1 VPQENTNEG
10 QMGDFFDDLLKK
22 IFPPRGGNQSLS
34 VKENFLVK
42 EKDLHDLEAW
52 NTSEESKTLYDLV
65 YRNYH
70 YKRAQINESPEVHVF
85 SSVYANGFALSFG
98 PPLDSNSFSLLFLGL
113 SRRIIAL
120 GYEQVSLD
128 RKLEEVNEQVKE
140 TEKFYFKPPL
150 QLPKEGELI
159 SQLYGNISLE
169 KIRINQQPSYFKLLA
184 SVYSDRLYYDAKPF
198 DDLMDRLFE
207 RP

>member
-1 VPQENTNEG
+1 
-10 QMGDFFDDLLKK
+10 MGDFFDDLLKK
-22 IFPPRGGNQSLS
+22 IFPNREGDPPLS
-34 VKENFLVK
+34 IKENFSLK
-42 EKDLHDLEAW
+42 EKDFQDLEEW
-52 NTSEESKTLYDLV
+52 NKSEESKALLALV
-65 YRNYH
+65 YKNYH
-70 YKRAQINESPEVHVF
+70 YKRAQINDTPEVHVF

-184 SVYSDRLYYDAKPF
+184 SVYSDRLYYDAQPF

-207 RP
+207 RR

>member
-1 VPQENTNEG
+1 
-10 QMGDFFDDLLKK
+10 MGDFFDDLLKK
-22 IFPPRGGNQSLS
+22 IFPNREGDPPLS
-34 VKENFLVK
+34 IKENFSLK
-42 EKDLHDLEAW
+42 EKDFQDLEEW
-52 NTSEESKTLYDLV
+52 NKSEESKALLALV
-65 YRNYH
+65 YKNYH
-70 YKRAQINESPEVHVF
+70 YKRAQINDTPEVHVF

-184 SVYSDRLYYDAKPF
+184 SVYSDRLYYDAQPF

>member
-1 VPQENTNEG
+1 
-10 QMGDFFDDLLKK
+10 MGNFFDDLLKK
-22 IFPPRGGNQSLS
+22 IFPPRGGNQGLS

-42 EKDLHDLEAW
+42 EKDLQDLEAW
-52 NTSEESKTLYDLV
+52 NTSEESKVLYDLV

-98 PPLDSNSFSLLFLGL
+98 SPLDSNSFSLLFLGL

-150 QLPKEGELI
+150 QLPKEGELL

-184 SVYSDRLYYDAKPF
+184 TVYSDRLYYDAKPF

>member
-1 VPQENTNEG
+1 
-10 QMGDFFDDLLKK
+10 MGDFFDDLLKK
-22 IFPPRGGNQSLS
+22 IFPARTSNQALS
-34 VKENFLVK
+34 VKENFSVK
-42 EKDLHDLEAW
+42 EKDLQELEAW

-98 PPLDSNSFSLLFLGL
+98 SPLDSNSFSLLFLGL

-198 DDLMDRLFE
+198 DELMDRLFE

>member
-1 VPQENTNEG
+1 MP
-10 QMGDFFDDLLKK
+10 DFFDDLLKK
-22 IFPPRGGNQSLS
+22 IFPARGSHQPLS
-34 VKENFLVK
+34 VKENFLLK
-42 EKDLHDLEAW
+42 DKDLQELVVWDHSEA
-52 NTSEESKTLYDLV
+52 SKALYDLV

-85 SSVYANGFALSFG
+85 SSVYANGFALSYG
-98 PPLDSNSFSLLFLGL
+98 PPLDVNSFSLLFLGL

-150 QLPKEGELI
+150 QIPQEGALI

-184 SVYSDRLYYDAKPF
+184 AVYSDRLYHDAKPF
-198 DDLMDRLFE
+198 DELMDRLFE
-207 RP
+207 RT

>member
-1 VPQENTNEG
+1 MP
-10 QMGDFFDDLLKK
+10 DFFDDLLKK
-22 IFPPRGGNQSLS
+22 IFPPRTSNQALS
-34 VKENFLVK
+34 VKENFSVK
-42 EKDLHDLEAW
+42 EKDLQDLETW
-52 NTSEESKTLYDLV
+52 DRSEDSKALYDLV

-85 SSVYANGFALSFG
+85 SSVYANGFALSYD
-98 PPLDSNSFSLLFLGL
+98 PPLDLNSFSLLFLGL

-128 RKLEEVNEQVKE
+128 RKLEEVNDQVKE

-150 QLPKEGELI
+150 QLPQEGELI

-198 DDLMDRLFE
+198 DELMDRLFE

>member
-1 VPQENTNEG
+1 MP
-10 QMGDFFDDLLKK
+10 DFFDDLLKK
-22 IFPPRGGNQSLS
+22 IFPARGSHQPLS
-34 VKENFLVK
+34 VKENFLLK
-42 EKDLHDLEAW
+42 DKDLQDVEAW
-52 NTSEESKTLYDLV
+52 DQSEASKVLYDLV

-85 SSVYANGFALSFG
+85 SSVYANGFALSYG
-98 PPLDSNSFSLLFLGL
+98 PPLDVNSFSLLFLGL

-150 QLPKEGELI
+150 QLPQEGALI
-159 SQLYGNISLE
+159 NQLYGNISLE

-184 SVYSDRLYYDAKPF
+184 AVYSDRLYEDAKPF
-198 DDLMDRLFE
+198 DELMDRLFE
-207 RP
+207 RT

>member
-1 VPQENTNEG
+1 MP
-10 QMGDFFDDLLKK
+10 DFFDDLLKK
-22 IFPPRGGNQSLS
+22 IFPARGSHQPLS
-34 VKENFLVK
+34 VKENFLLK
-42 EKDLHDLEAW
+42 DKDLQDVEVWDHSEA
-52 NTSEESKTLYDLV
+52 SKVLYDLV

-85 SSVYANGFALSFG
+85 SSVYANGFALSYG
-98 PPLDSNSFSLLFLGL
+98 PPLDVNSFSLLFLGL

-150 QLPKEGELI
+150 QLPQEGALI
-159 SQLYGNISLE
+159 NQLYGNISLE

-184 SVYSDRLYYDAKPF
+184 AVYSDRLYHDAKPF
-198 DDLMDRLFE
+198 DELMDRLFE
-207 RP
+207 RT

>member
-1 VPQENTNEG
+1 
-10 QMGDFFDDLLKK
+10 MGDFFDDLLKK
-22 IFPPRGGNQSLS
+22 IFPNREGDPPLS
-34 VKENFLVK
+34 IKENFSLK
-42 EKDLHDLEAW
+42 EKDFQDLEEW
-52 NTSEESKTLYDLV
+52 NKSEESKALLALV
-65 YRNYH
+65 YKNYH
-70 YKRAQINESPEVHVF
+70 YKRAQINDTPEVHVF
-85 SSVYANGFALSFG
+85 TSAYANGFALSFG

-128 RKLEEVNEQVKE
+128 RKLEEVNDQVKE

>member
-1 VPQENTNEG
+1 MP
-10 QMGDFFDDLLKK
+10 DFFDDLLKK
-22 IFPPRGGNQSLS
+22 IFPARGSHQPLS
-34 VKENFLVK
+34 VKENFLLK
-42 EKDLHDLEAW
+42 DKDLQDVEVWDHSEA
-52 NTSEESKTLYDLV
+52 SKVLYDLV

-85 SSVYANGFALSFG
+85 SSVYANGFALSYG
-98 PPLDSNSFSLLFLGL
+98 PPLDVNSFSLLFLGL

-150 QLPKEGELI
+150 QMPQEGALI

-184 SVYSDRLYYDAKPF
+184 AVYSDRMYHDAKPF
-198 DDLMDRLFE
+198 DELMDRLFE
-207 RP
+207 RT

>member
-1 VPQENTNEG
+1 
-10 QMGDFFDDLLKK
+10 
-22 IFPPRGGNQSLS
+22 
-34 VKENFLVK
+34 
-42 EKDLHDLEAW
+42 
-52 NTSEESKTLYDLV
+52 
-65 YRNYH
+65 
-70 YKRAQINESPEVHVF
+70 
-85 SSVYANGFALSFG
+85 
-98 PPLDSNSFSLLFLGL
+98 
-113 SRRIIAL
+113 L

-184 SVYSDRLYYDAKPF
+184 SVYSDRLYYDAQPF

>member
-1 VPQENTNEG
+1 
-10 QMGDFFDDLLKK
+10 MGDFFDDLLKK
-22 IFPPRGGNQSLS
+22 IFPNREGDPPLS
-34 VKENFLVK
+34 IKENFSLK
-42 EKDLHDLEAW
+42 EKDFQDLEEW
-52 NTSEESKTLYDLV
+52 NKSEESKALLALV
-65 YRNYH
+65 YKNYH
-70 YKRAQINESPEVHVF
+70 YKRAQINDTPEVHVF
-85 SSVYANGFALSFG
+85 TSAYANGFALSFG

>member
-1 VPQENTNEG
+1 MP
-10 QMGDFFDDLLKK
+10 DFFDDLLKK
-22 IFPPRGGNQSLS
+22 IFPARGSHQPLS
-34 VKENFLVK
+34 VKENFLLK
-42 EKDLHDLEAW
+42 DKDLQDVEVWGHSEA
-52 NTSEESKTLYDLV
+52 SKVLYDLV

-85 SSVYANGFALSFG
+85 SSVYANGFALSYG
-98 PPLDSNSFSLLFLGL
+98 PPLDVNSFSLLFLGL

-150 QLPKEGELI
+150 QMPQEGALI

-184 SVYSDRLYYDAKPF
+184 AVYSDRLYHDAKPF
-198 DDLMDRLFE
+198 DELMDRLFE
-207 RP
+207 RT

>member
-1 VPQENTNEG
+1 MP
-10 QMGDFFDDLLKK
+10 DFFDDLLKK
-22 IFPPRGGNQSLS
+22 IFPARGSHPPLS
-34 VKENFLVK
+34 VKENFLLK
-42 EKDLHDLEAW
+42 DKDLQELVVWDHSEA
-52 NTSEESKTLYDLV
+52 SKALYDLV

-85 SSVYANGFALSFG
+85 SSVYANGFALSYG
-98 PPLDSNSFSLLFLGL
+98 PPLDANSFSLLFLGL

-150 QLPKEGELI
+150 QIPQEGALI

-184 SVYSDRLYYDAKPF
+184 AVYSDRLYHDAKPF
-198 DDLMDRLFE
+198 DELMDRLFE
-207 RP
+207 RT

>member
-1 VPQENTNEG
+1 MP
-10 QMGDFFDDLLKK
+10 DFFDDLLKK
-22 IFPPRGGNQSLS
+22 IFPARGSHQSLS
-34 VKENFLVK
+34 VKENFLLK
-42 EKDLHDLEAW
+42 DKDLQDVEVWGHSEA
-52 NTSEESKTLYDLV
+52 SKVLYDLV

-85 SSVYANGFALSFG
+85 SSVYANGFALSYG
-98 PPLDSNSFSLLFLGL
+98 PPLDVNSFSLLFLGL

-150 QLPKEGELI
+150 QMPQEGALI

-184 SVYSDRLYYDAKPF
+184 AVYSDRMYHDAKPF
-198 DDLMDRLFE
+198 DELMDRLFE
-207 RP
+207 RT

>member
-1 VPQENTNEG
+1 MP
-10 QMGDFFDDLLKK
+10 DFFADLLKK
-22 IFPPRGGNQSLS
+22 IFPSSTSNQALS
-34 VKENFLVK
+34 VKENFSVK
-42 EKDLHDLEAW
+42 EKDLQDLETW
-52 NTSEESKTLYDLV
+52 NESEASKTLYDLV

-70 YKRAQINESPEVHVF
+70 YKRAQINESPEVHLF
-85 SSVYANGFALSFG
+85 SSVYANGFALSYG
-98 PPLDSNSFSLLFLGL
+98 PPLDPNSFSLLFLGL

-150 QLPKEGELI
+150 QLPQEGELI

-169 KIRINQQPSYFKLLA
+169 KIRINQQASYFKLLA

-198 DDLMDRLFE
+198 DELMDRLFE

>member
-1 VPQENTNEG
+1 MP
-10 QMGDFFDDLLKK
+10 DFFGDLLKK
-22 IFPPRGGNQSLS
+22 IFPARGSHQPLS
-34 VKENFLVK
+34 VKENFLLK
-42 EKDLHDLEAW
+42 DKDLQDVEVWGHSEA
-52 NTSEESKTLYDLV
+52 SKVLYDLV

-85 SSVYANGFALSFG
+85 SSVYANGFALSYG
-98 PPLDSNSFSLLFLGL
+98 PPLDVNSFSLLFLGL

-150 QLPKEGELI
+150 QMPQEGALI

-184 SVYSDRLYYDAKPF
+184 AVYSDRLYHDAKPF
-198 DDLMDRLFE
+198 DELMDRLFE
-207 RP
+207 RT

>member
-1 VPQENTNEG
+1 MSE
-10 QMGDFFDDLLKK
+10 FFDDLLKK
-22 IFPPRGGNQSLS
+22 IFPPKTNNQALS
-34 VKENFLVK
+34 VKENFSVK
-42 EKDLHDLEAW
+42 EKDLQDLETW
-52 NTSEESKTLYDLV
+52 NESEASKTLYDLV

-85 SSVYANGFALSFG
+85 SSIYANGFALSYG
-98 PPLDSNSFSLLFLGL
+98 LPLDPNSFSLLFLGL

-150 QLPKEGELI
+150 QLPQEGELI

-198 DDLMDRLFE
+198 DELMDRLFE

>member
-1 VPQENTNEG
+1 
-10 QMGDFFDDLLKK
+10 MGDFFDDLLKK
-22 IFPPRGGNQSLS
+22 IFPNREGDPPLS
-34 VKENFLVK
+34 IKENFSLK
-42 EKDLHDLEAW
+42 EKDFQDLEEW
-52 NTSEESKTLYDLV
+52 NKSEESKALLALV
-65 YRNYH
+65 YKNYH
-70 YKRAQINESPEVHVF
+70 YKRAQINDTPEVHVF

-120 GYEQVSLD
+120 GHEQVSLD

>member
-1 VPQENTNEG
+1 MP
-10 QMGDFFDDLLKK
+10 DFFDDLLKK
-22 IFPPRGGNQSLS
+22 IFPARGSHQPLS
-34 VKENFLVK
+34 VKENFLLK
-42 EKDLHDLEAW
+42 DKDLQDVEVWDHSEA
-52 NTSEESKTLYDLV
+52 SKVLYDLV

-85 SSVYANGFALSFG
+85 SSIYANGFALSYG
-98 PPLDSNSFSLLFLGL
+98 PPLDVNSFSLLFLGL

-150 QLPKEGELI
+150 QMPQEGALI

-184 SVYSDRLYYDAKPF
+184 AVYSDRLYHDAKPF
-198 DDLMDRLFE
+198 DELMDRLFE
-207 RP
+207 RT

>member
-1 VPQENTNEG
+1 MP
-10 QMGDFFDDLLKK
+10 DFFDDLLKK
-22 IFPPRGGNQSLS
+22 IFPARGSHQPLS
-34 VKENFLVK
+34 VKENFLLK
-42 EKDLHDLEAW
+42 DKDLKDVEVWCHSEA
-52 NTSEESKTLYDLV
+52 SKVLYDLV

-85 SSVYANGFALSFG
+85 SSVYANGFALSYG
-98 PPLDSNSFSLLFLGL
+98 PPLDVNSFSLLFLGL

-150 QLPKEGELI
+150 QMPQEGALI

-184 SVYSDRLYYDAKPF
+184 AVYSDRLYHDAKPF
-198 DDLMDRLFE
+198 DELMDRLFE
-207 RP
+207 RT

>member
-1 VPQENTNEG
+1 
-10 QMGDFFDDLLKK
+10 MSDFFDDLLKK
-22 IFPPRGGNQSLS
+22 IFPNREGDPPLS
-34 VKENFLVK
+34 IKENFSLK
-42 EKDLHDLEAW
+42 EKDFQDLEEW
-52 NTSEESKTLYDLV
+52 NKSEESKALLALV
-65 YRNYH
+65 YKNYH
-70 YKRAQINESPEVHVF
+70 YKRAQINDTPEVHVF

-184 SVYSDRLYYDAKPF
+184 SVYSDRLYYDAQPF

>member
-1 VPQENTNEG
+1 MP
-10 QMGDFFDDLLKK
+10 DFFADLLKK
-22 IFPPRGGNQSLS
+22 IFPPSTSNQALS
-34 VKENFLVK
+34 VKENFSVK
-42 EKDLHDLEAW
+42 EKDLQDLETW
-52 NTSEESKTLYDLV
+52 NESEASKTLYDLV

-85 SSVYANGFALSFG
+85 SSVYANGFALSYG
-98 PPLDSNSFSLLFLGL
+98 PPLDPNSFSLLFLGL

>member
-1 VPQENTNEG
+1 MP
-10 QMGDFFDDLLKK
+10 DFFDDLLKK
-22 IFPPRGGNQSLS
+22 IFPPKTNNQALS
-34 VKENFLVK
+34 VKENFSVK
-42 EKDLHDLEAW
+42 EKDLRDLEIW
-52 NTSEESKTLYDLV
+52 DHSEDSKALYDLV

-70 YKRAQINESPEVHVF
+70 YKRAQINENPEVHVF
-85 SSVYANGFALSFG
+85 SSVYANGFALSYG
-98 PPLDSNSFSLLFLGL
+98 HPLDLNSFSLLFLGL

-128 RKLEEVNEQVKE
+128 RKLEEVNDQVKE

-150 QLPKEGELI
+150 QLPQEGELI

-198 DDLMDRLFE
+198 DELMDRLFE

>member
-1 VPQENTNEG
+1 
-10 QMGDFFDDLLKK
+10 MGDFFDDLLKK

-42 EKDLHDLEAW
+42 ERDLQALEAW
-52 NTSEESKTLYDLV
+52 NESEASKTLYDLV

-85 SSVYANGFALSFG
+85 SSVYANGFALSYG
-98 PPLDSNSFSLLFLGL
+98 PPLDPNSFSLLFLGL

-150 QLPKEGELI
+150 QLPNEGELI

-198 DDLMDRLFE
+198 DELMDRLFE

>member
-1 VPQENTNEG
+1 
-10 QMGDFFDDLLKK
+10 MGDFFDDLLKK
-22 IFPPRGGNQSLS
+22 IFPPRGGNQGLS

-42 EKDLHDLEAW
+42 EKDLQDLEAW
-52 NTSEESKTLYDLV
+52 NTSEESKVLYDLV

-98 PPLDSNSFSLLFLGL
+98 SPLDSNSFSLLFLGL

-150 QLPKEGELI
+150 QLPKEGELL

>member
-1 VPQENTNEG
+1 MPQENTNEG

-22 IFPPRGGNQSLS
+22 IFPPQAGNQSLS
-34 VKENFLVK
+34 VKENFSVK
-42 EKDLHDLEAW
+42 EKDLQELEAW

-98 PPLDSNSFSLLFLGL
+98 SLLDSNSFSLLFLGL

>member
-34 VKENFLVK
+34 VKENFSVK
-42 EKDLHDLEAW
+42 EKDLQDLEAW
-52 NTSEESKTLYDLV
+52 NSSEASKTLYDLV

-184 SVYSDRLYYDAKPF
+184 SVYSDRLYYDAQPF

>member
-1 VPQENTNEG
+1 
-10 QMGDFFDDLLKK
+10 MGDFFDDLLKK
-22 IFPPRGGNQSLS
+22 IFPNREGNPPLS
-34 VKENFLVK
+34 VKENFSLK
-42 EKDLHDLEAW
+42 EKDFQDLEEW
-52 NTSEESKTLYDLV
+52 NKSEESKALFALV
-65 YRNYH
+65 YKNYH
-70 YKRAQINESPEVHVF
+70 YKRAQINDTPEVHVF
-85 SSVYANGFALSFG
+85 TSAYANGFALSFG

-150 QLPKEGELI
+150 QLPQEGELI

>member
-1 VPQENTNEG
+1 MP
-10 QMGDFFDDLLKK
+10 DFFDDLLKK
-22 IFPPRGGNQSLS
+22 IFPARGSHQPLS
-34 VKENFLVK
+34 VKENFLLK
-42 EKDLHDLEAW
+42 DKDLQDVEVWGHSEA
-52 NTSEESKTLYDLV
+52 SKVLYDLV

-85 SSVYANGFALSFG
+85 SSIYANGFALSYG
-98 PPLDSNSFSLLFLGL
+98 PPLDVNSFSLLFLGL

-150 QLPKEGELI
+150 QMPQEGALI

-184 SVYSDRLYYDAKPF
+184 AVYSDRLYHDAKPF
-198 DDLMDRLFE
+198 DELMDRLFE
-207 RP
+207 RT

>member
-1 VPQENTNEG
+1 MP
-10 QMGDFFDDLLKK
+10 DFFDDLLKK
-22 IFPPRGGNQSLS
+22 IFPARGSHQPLS
-34 VKENFLVK
+34 VKENFLLK
-42 EKDLHDLEAW
+42 DKDLQDVEVWGHSEA
-52 NTSEESKTLYDLV
+52 SKVLYDLV

-85 SSVYANGFALSFG
+85 SSVYANGFALSYG
-98 PPLDSNSFSLLFLGL
+98 PPLDVNSFSLLFLGL

-150 QLPKEGELI
+150 QIPQEGALI

-184 SVYSDRLYYDAKPF
+184 AVYSDRMYHDAKPF
-198 DDLMDRLFE
+198 DELMDRLFE
-207 RP
+207 RT